1 MVSYFL
7 IMNVYCARGPGSAK
21 AYHRI
26 VAKRNGFTCILIYI
40 SVKVVVAIH
49 ARVGLGTLIS
59 VDDSEGALFC
69 LLLFAFDIF

>member
-26 VAKRNGFTCILIYI
+26 AAA
-40 SVKVVVAIH
+40 VKETVLHVF
-49 ARVGLGTLIS
+49 S
-59 VDDSEGALFC
+59 SALV
-69 LLLFAFDIF
+69 